1 MNTQKSKRKFGST
14 LGIIKLVTKYSGRSP
29 WLFVFGIFTT
39 IINSTAYIAGIM
51 MGGILAS
58 KSFTHAALQAD
69 AKFNDTFFISMIVAM
84 VFVFLIFGIFRF
96 LEFKIYLI
104 LGFSTAMNM
113 RRLGMEKL
121 LKMPVSYYDTHKTGD
136 LISTL
141 INDVNNI
148 SMTLSQILTQAFS
161 NIAHLLITITTMII
175 YSANITIIVI
185 LITLFLFSFGFIMI
199 KKARPNV
206 ERVWDEFGNL
216 NAFVEEGVKNMKIT
230 KTFGRQ
236 QESTK
241 SFNKIAKN
249 IYRNAF
255 KADLWTEMF
264 IPWFIMST
272 NIIVLAAAA
281 IIVVFKNNNIALWS
295 LLQVLGLNSNGPDLG
310 FFLAYIGYIHNVT
323 GAFQSIIS
331 TIFGSQ
337 NGVISTVRINEIAQ
351 LIEPDTS
358 NEINELKNVKGH
370 IKFENVWFRYNS
382 NKDEWHLKNASFEAL
397 PGQSIA
403 LVGPTGAGKTT
414 VINLLSKF
422 HNYEKGSITIDGVE
436 LKTIKKESLNQYM
449 AVVLQDSFMFKDTV
463 YNNILI
469 GNKNASEHT
478 IYNST
483 KLVSAHNTILRLE
496 KGYHTMLEDNDML
509 LSKGEKQL
517 LAISR
522 AVLGD
527 KKILILD
534 EATSNIDT
542 NTEKII
548 QDALAN
554 SIMKNKTSI
563 VIAHRL
569 STIKNADLILFVEDG
584 EIVERGTHHELIEQD
599 GKYAALYKSQFA

>member
-1 MNTQKSKRKFGST
+1 MNINKSKRKFGST
-14 LGIIKLVTKYSGRSP
+14 FGIIKLVSKYSGRSP

-39 IINSTAYIAGIM
+39 IINSLAYVGGIM
-51 MGGILAS
+51 LGGILAS
-58 KSFTHAALQAD
+58 KAFTPQALLPGAAFD
-69 AKFNDTFFISMIVAM
+69 DTFFISMIIAM
-84 VFVFLIFGIFRF
+84 SVVFLIFGIFRF

-113 RRLGMEKL
+113 RRIAMQKL
-121 LKMPVSYYDTHKTGD
+121 LKMPVSYFDKHKSGD

-148 SMTLSQILTQAFS
+148 SLALSQILTQAFS
-161 NIAHLLITITTMII
+161 NVAHLIITITSMII

-185 LITLFLFSFGFIMI
+185 LITLLLFSVGFVMI

-206 ERVWDEFGNL
+206 ERVWDGFGKL

-230 KTFGRQ
+230 KTFGRRE
-236 QESTK
+236 ESTK
-241 SFNKIAKN
+241 SFNVIAKD
-249 IYRNAF
+249 IYQNAF
-255 KADLWTEMF
+255 RADLWTQMF

-272 NIIVLAAAA
+272 NIIILVAAA
-281 IIVVFKNNNIALWS
+281 IIVVFKNNNTPLWS
-295 LLQVLGLNSNGPDLG
+295 LLQTLGLNSNGPDLG

-323 GAFQSIIS
+323 GALQSIIG

-337 NGVISTVRINEIAQ
+337 NGVVSTARINEIAQ
-351 LIEPDTS
+351 LIEPNIS
-358 NEINELKNVKGH
+358 NEVNELNDVKGH
-370 IKFENVWFRYNS
+370 IKFENVWFRYNN
-382 NKDEWHLKNASFEAL
+382 NKQEWHLKNASFEAL

-422 HNYEKGSITIDGVE
+422 HDYQKGSITIDGVE
-436 LKTIKKESLNQYM
+436 LKTIKKQSLNQCM

-478 IYNST
+478 IYDST
-483 KLVSAHNTILRLE
+483 KLVSAHQTILRLQN
-496 KGYHTMLEDNDML
+496 GYNTMLEDNDL
-509 LSKGEKQL
+509 VLSKGEKQL

-584 EIVERGTHHELIEQD
+584 EIIERGTHQQLIAQD